1 MDVNLN
7 KLHALVSLLDDENQE
22 IVQQIEGELLAMG
35 QAVLPILEDSFLQVE
50 NAEHKDRLEA
60 VIEKIKIAKIKNNLA
75 DWLKGEQDDLL
86 KAWCF
91 ISELSGVYPDYQKI
105 RNTLDKVK
113 LEVWLGMH
121 NDQSSVEKISLL
133 NYIFFTKMGFN
144 GDHENYLSPA
154 NSYVH
159 EVVNRKK
166 GNPISLSVLYMLIA
180 QSLKLPVYGI
190 NLPQHFVL
198 AYLPLAIE
206 QIDELGVEELKQG
219 KDIVMPVDFNNDPIF
234 YINVYNKGSIFSKN
248 HLTGFLRELKLQP
261 KSEYYK
267 VCSSKEIILR
277 ILRNL
282 QTAFA
287 KVNNVNGIHQ
297 VDELLA
303 LFVEH
308 V

>member
-1 MDVNLN
+1 MVT
-7 KLHALVSLLDDENQE
+7 LLDDENQE

-35 QAVLPILEDSFLQVE
+35 QAVLPVLEDSFMQVE
-50 NAEHKDRLEA
+50 NAEHKDRLDA
-60 VIEKIKIAKIKNNLA
+60 VIEKIKIAKVKDELVIWLA
-75 DWLKGEQDDLL
+75 GEQDDILN
-86 KAWCF
+86 AWCI
-91 ISELSGVYPDYQKI
+91 ISQLSGEFPVYQEI
-105 RNTLDKVK
+105 RNQLDKIK

-133 NYIFFTKMGFN
+133 NYIFFNKMGFQ
-144 GDHENYLSPA
+144 GDAENYLIPA
-154 NSYVH
+154 NTYVH
-159 EVVNRKK
+159 EVLNRKK
-166 GNPISLSVLYMLIA
+166 GNPISLAVLYMLIA

-206 QIDELGVEELKQG
+206 EIDELGVEELKRG
-219 KDIVMPVDFNNDPIF
+219 RDIAMPVDFNNDPIF

-248 HLTGFLRELKLQP
+248 HLKGFLRELKLHP

-277 ILRNL
+277 MLRNL

-287 KVNNVNGIHQ
+287 KVNNKNGINQ

-308 V
+308 D

>member
-1 MDVNLN
+1 VDVNLN